1 MGTTPSVLYVYAST
15 LLALAAMTLRYR
27 QYAAVLLRRAALV
40 LTAAVVAGALLR
52 CSHVVDR
59 SFIYF
64 PSREIEATPG
74 DVGLEFEDVRFQASD
89 GVALHGWFVAG
100 GGDATLVWFHGNGGN
115 IGHRVGNIRELVERL
130 QISIFIFDYRGY
142 GRSEGSTYEEGTYL
156 DAESAITYVRS
167 RGDVDPEKT
176 IYFGRSLGCAVAAE
190 MAIKYPPR
198 ALICESGF
206 TSVRAMTKS
215 VYPFLP
221 GLQLLVTTKYDT
233 LSKIAWVDVPVMVLH
248 GDRDE
253 IVPFS
258 MSRELFDAAKGP
270 KRFYTIEGAGHNDTY
285 YVGGPD
291 YFEALRE
298 FVDEVIGEQRE

>member
-1 MGTTPSVLYVYAST
+1 
-15 LLALAAMTLRYR
+15 MTLRYR

-298 FVDEVIGEQRE
+298 FVDEVIGEKRQ

>member
-1 MGTTPSVLYVYAST
+1 
-15 LLALAAMTLRYR
+15 MTLRYR

-115 IGHRVGNIRELVERL
+115 IGHRVGNIRELVVRL
-130 QISIFIFDYRGY
+130 GVSIFIFDYRGY
-142 GRSEGSTYEEGTYL
+142 GRSEGSPYEEGTYL

-167 RGDVDPEKT
+167 RDDVDPEKT

-206 TSVRAMTKS
+206 TSVRAITKS

-233 LSKIAWVDVPVMVLH
+233 LSKIERVNAPVMVLH

-285 YVGGPD
+285 YVGGPA

-298 FVDEVIGEQRE
+298 FVDEVIGEQRQ

>member
-1 MGTTPSVLYVYAST
+1 MLYVYAST

-40 LTAAVVAGALLR
+40 LTAVVVVGALLR
-52 CSHVVDR
+52 CTHVVDR

-74 DVGLEFEDVRFQASD
+74 DVGLDFEDVRFKASD
-89 GVALHGWFVAG
+89 GVVLHGWFVPG

-115 IGHRVGNIRELVERL
+115 IGHRVGNIRELVVRL
-130 QISIFIFDYRGY
+130 GVSIFIFDYRGY
-142 GRSEGSTYEEGTYL
+142 GRSEGSPYEEGTYL

-167 RGDVDPEKT
+167 REDVDPEKT

-206 TSVRAMTKS
+206 TSVRAITKS

-233 LSKIAWVDVPVMVLH
+233 LSKIERVNAPVMVLH

>member
-1 MGTTPSVLYVYAST
+1 
-15 LLALAAMTLRYR
+15 MTLRYR

-233 LSKIAWVDVPVMVLH
+233 LSKIAWVDVPVMILH

>member
-1 MGTTPSVLYVYAST
+1 
-15 LLALAAMTLRYR
+15 MTLRYR

-233 LSKIAWVDVPVMVLH
+233 LSKISRVDVPVMVLH

>member
-1 MGTTPSVLYVYAST
+1 MRSTPFVLYVYAST

-27 QYAAVLLRRAALV
+27 QYAAVSLRRAAIV
-40 LTAAVVAGALLR
+40 LTAVVIVGALLR
-52 CSHVVDR
+52 CTHVVDR

-64 PSREIEATPG
+64 PSRDIEVTPG
-74 DVGLEFEDVRFQASD
+74 DVGLDFEDVRFKAPD
-89 GVALHGWFVAG
+89 GVVLHGWFIAG

-115 IGHRVGNIRELVERL
+115 IGHRVGNIRELVARL
-130 QISIFIFDYRGY
+130 QINIFIFDYRGY
-142 GRSEGSTYEEGTYL
+142 GRSEGSPYEEGTYL
-156 DAESAITYVRS
+156 DAEGAIAYVTS
-167 RGDVDPEKT
+167 RDDVNQDKLV
-176 IYFGRSLGCAVAAE
+176 YFGRSLGCAVAAE

-233 LSKIAWVDVPVMVLH
+233 LSKIAQLDIPVMVLH

-258 MSRELFDAAKGP
+258 MSGELYDAAKGP

-285 YVGGPD
+285 HVGGPA

-298 FVDEVIGEQRE
+298 FVDEVIGN

>member
-1 MGTTPSVLYVYAST
+1 
-15 LLALAAMTLRYR
+15 MTLRYR

-40 LTAAVVAGALLR
+40 LTAVAVVGALLR

-74 DVGLEFEDVRFQASD
+74 DVGLDFEDVRFQASD
-89 GVALHGWFVAG
+89 GVVLHGWFVAG

-285 YVGGPD
+285 YIGGPA

-298 FVDEVIGEQRE
+298 FVNEVIGEKRQ

>member
-1 MGTTPSVLYVYAST
+1 
-15 LLALAAMTLRYR
+15 MTLRYR

-233 LSKIAWVDVPVMVLH
+233 LSKIAWVDVPVMILH

-298 FVDEVIGEQRE
+298 FVDEVIGEKRQ

>member
-1 MGTTPSVLYVYAST
+1 
-15 LLALAAMTLRYR
+15 MTLRYR
-27 QYAAVLLRRAALV
+27 QYASVLLRRAALV
-40 LTAAVVAGALLR
+40 VTAVVVVGALLR
-52 CSHVVDR
+52 CTHVVDR

-74 DVGLEFEDVRFQASD
+74 DVGLDFEDVRFKSSD
-89 GVALHGWFVAG
+89 GLVLHGWFVRG
-100 GGDATLVWFHGNGGN
+100 GGDATFVWFHGNGGN

-130 QISIFIFDYRGY
+130 GVNIFIFDYRGY
-142 GRSEGSTYEEGTYL
+142 GRSEGSPYEEGTYL
-156 DAESAITYVRS
+156 DAEAAIALVRS
-167 RGDVDPEKT
+167 RSEVDPEKI

-206 TSVRAMTKS
+206 TSVSAMTKS

-233 LSKIAWVDVPVMVLH
+233 LSKIARVDAPVMVLH

-253 IVPFS
+253 IVPFA

-270 KRFYTIEGAGHNDTY
+270 KSFYAIEGAGHNDTY
-285 YVGGPD
+285 HVGGPP
-291 YFEALRE
+291 YFEALGE
-298 FVDEVIGEQRE
+298 FIDEVIGEERE

>member
-1 MGTTPSVLYVYAST
+1 
-15 LLALAAMTLRYR
+15 MTLRYR
-27 QYAAVLLRRAALV
+27 QYAAVVLRRAVLV
-40 LTAAVVAGALLR
+40 LIAVVVVGTLLR

-64 PSREIEATPG
+64 PSRDIEATPG
-74 DVGLEFEDVRFQASD
+74 DVGLDFEDVRFKTSD
-89 GVALHGWFVAG
+89 GIALHGWFVVG
-100 GGDATLVWFHGNGGN
+100 GGDATFVWFHGNGGN
-115 IGHRVGNIRELVERL
+115 ISHRVGNIRELVERL
-130 QISIFIFDYRGY
+130 QTNIFIFDYRGY
-142 GRSEGSTYEEGTYL
+142 GRSEGSPYEQGTYL
-156 DAESAITYVRS
+156 DAEAAIAYVHS
-167 RGDVDPEKT
+167 RAEVDPGKL

-190 MAIKYPPR
+190 MAIKHPPR

-206 TSVRAMTKS
+206 TSVRGMTKE

-233 LSKIAWVDVPVMVLH
+233 LEKIARVEVPVMVLH

-258 MSRELFDAAKGP
+258 MSGELFDAVKGP

-285 YVGGPD
+285 HVGGPA
-291 YFEALRE
+291 YFDALQE
-298 FVDEVIGEQRE
+298 FVDEVIGEQPK

>member
-1 MGTTPSVLYVYAST
+1 
-15 LLALAAMTLRYR
+15 MTLRYR

-40 LTAAVVAGALLR
+40 LTAVVVVGALLR
-52 CSHVVDR
+52 CTHVVDR

-74 DVGLEFEDVRFQASD
+74 DVRLDFEDVRFKASD
-89 GVALHGWFVAG
+89 GVVLHGWFVPG

-115 IGHRVGNIRELVERL
+115 IGHRVGNIRELVVRL
-130 QISIFIFDYRGY
+130 GVSIFIFDYRGY
-142 GRSEGSTYEEGTYL
+142 GRSEGSPYEEGTYL

-167 RGDVDPEKT
+167 REDLDPEKT

-206 TSVRAMTKS
+206 TSVRAITKS

-233 LSKIAWVDVPVMVLH
+233 LSKIERVNAPVMVLH

-285 YVGGPD
+285 YVGGPA

-298 FVDEVIGEQRE
+298 FVDEVIGEKRQ

>member
-1 MGTTPSVLYVYAST
+1 
-15 LLALAAMTLRYR
+15 MTLRYR
-27 QYAAVLLRRAALV
+27 QSATVLLRRAALV
-40 LTAAVVAGALLR
+40 LTAVAVVGALLR
-52 CSHVVDR
+52 CTHVVDR

-64 PSREIEATPG
+64 PSREIETTPG
-74 DVGLEFEDVRFQASD
+74 DVGLDFEDVRFKASD
-89 GVALHGWFVAG
+89 GVVLHGWFVRG
-100 GGDATLVWFHGNGGN
+100 GGSATLVWFHGNGGN
-115 IGHRVGNIRELVERL
+115 ISHRVGNIRELVARL
-130 QISIFIFDYRGY
+130 GVSIFIFDYRGY
-142 GRSEGSTYEEGTYL
+142 GRSEGSPYEEGTYL
-156 DAESAITYVRS
+156 DADAAIALVRS
-167 RGDVDPEKT
+167 RDDIDPEKI

-233 LSKIAWVDVPVMVLH
+233 LDKIARVDAPVMVLH

-253 IVPFS
+253 IVPFP
-258 MSRELFDAAKGP
+258 MSGELFDAAKGP

-285 YVGGPD
+285 HVGGPA
-291 YFEALRE
+291 YFKALQE
-298 FVDEVIGEQRE
+298 FVDEVIEKQQE

>member
-1 MGTTPSVLYVYAST
+1 
-15 LLALAAMTLRYR
+15 MTLRYR
-27 QYAAVLLRRAALV
+27 QYAAVLLRRAAIF
-40 LTAAVVAGALLR
+40 LTAVVIVGALLR
-52 CSHVVDR
+52 CTHVVDR

-64 PSREIEATPG
+64 PSREIEVTPG
-74 DVGLEFEDVRFQASD
+74 DVGLTFEDVRIKASD
-89 GVALHGWFVAG
+89 GVVLHGWFVTG

-115 IGHRVGNIRELVERL
+115 ISHRVNNIRELVARL
-130 QISIFIFDYRGY
+130 DINVLIFDYRGY
-142 GRSEGSTYEEGTYL
+142 GRSEGSPYEEGTYL
-156 DAESAITYVRS
+156 DAEAAIEHVLARD
-167 RGDVDPEKT
+167 DVDEEKI

-190 MAIKYPPR
+190 MAIKFPPR

-206 TSVRAMTKS
+206 TSVKGMTKR

-233 LSKIAWVDVPVMVLH
+233 LSKIAQLDIPVMVLH

-258 MSRELFDAAKGP
+258 MSRELYDAAKGP
-270 KRFYTIEGAGHNDTY
+270 KRFYAIEGAGHNDTY
-285 YVGGPD
+285 HVGGSP

-298 FVDEVIGEQRE
+298 FVEEVIGGQPK

>member
-1 MGTTPSVLYVYAST
+1 MLYVYAST

-40 LTAAVVAGALLR
+40 LTAVVVVGALLR
-52 CSHVVDR
+52 CTHVVDR

-74 DVGLEFEDVRFQASD
+74 DVGLDFEDVRFKASD
-89 GVALHGWFVAG
+89 GVVLHGWFVPG

-115 IGHRVGNIRELVERL
+115 IGHRVGNIRELVVRL
-130 QISIFIFDYRGY
+130 GVSIFIFDYRGY

-206 TSVRAMTKS
+206 TSVRAITKS

-233 LSKIAWVDVPVMVLH
+233 LSKIERVNAPVMVLH

-285 YVGGPD
+285 YVGGPA

-298 FVDEVIGEQRE
+298 FVDEVIGEKRQ

>member
-1 MGTTPSVLYVYAST
+1 
-15 LLALAAMTLRYR
+15 MTLRYR

-40 LTAAVVAGALLR
+40 LTAVVVVGALLR
-52 CSHVVDR
+52 CTHVVDR

-74 DVGLEFEDVRFQASD
+74 DVGLDFEDVRFEASD
-89 GVALHGWFVAG
+89 GVVLHGWFVPG

-115 IGHRVGNIRELVERL
+115 IGHRVGNIRELVVRL
-130 QISIFIFDYRGY
+130 GVSIFIFDYRGY
-142 GRSEGSTYEEGTYL
+142 GRSEGSPYEEGTYL

-167 RGDVDPEKT
+167 REDVDPEKT

-206 TSVRAMTKS
+206 TSVRAITKS

-233 LSKIAWVDVPVMVLH
+233 LSKIERVNAPVMVLH

-285 YVGGPD
+285 YVGGPA

-298 FVDEVIGEQRE
+298 FVDEVIGEKRQ

>member
-1 MGTTPSVLYVYAST
+1 
-15 LLALAAMTLRYR
+15 MTLRYR

-40 LTAAVVAGALLR
+40 LTAVVVVGALLR
-52 CSHVVDR
+52 CTHVVDR

-74 DVGLEFEDVRFQASD
+74 DVGLDFEDVRFKASD
-89 GVALHGWFVAG
+89 GVVLHGWFVPG

-115 IGHRVGNIRELVERL
+115 IGHRVGNIRELVVRL
-130 QISIFIFDYRGY
+130 GVSIFIFDYRGY
-142 GRSEGSTYEEGTYL
+142 GRSEGSPYEEGTYL

-167 RGDVDPEKT
+167 REDVDPEKT
-176 IYFGRSLGCAVAAE
+176 IYFGRSLGCAVAAG

-206 TSVRAMTKS
+206 TSVRAITKS

-233 LSKIAWVDVPVMVLH
+233 LSKIERVNAPVMVLH

-285 YVGGPD
+285 YVGGPA

-298 FVDEVIGEQRE
+298 FVDEVIGEKRQ

>member
-1 MGTTPSVLYVYAST
+1 
-15 LLALAAMTLRYR
+15 MTLRYR

-298 FVDEVIGEQRE
+298 FVNEVIGEKRQ

>member
-1 MGTTPSVLYVYAST
+1 
-15 LLALAAMTLRYR
+15 MTLRYR

-40 LTAAVVAGALLR
+40 LTAVVVVGALLR
-52 CSHVVDR
+52 CTHVVDR

-74 DVGLEFEDVRFQASD
+74 DVGLDFEDVRFKASD
-89 GVALHGWFVAG
+89 GVVLHGWFVPG

-115 IGHRVGNIRELVERL
+115 IGHRVGNIRELVVRL
-130 QISIFIFDYRGY
+130 GVSIFIFDYRGY
-142 GRSEGSTYEEGTYL
+142 GRSEGSPYEEGTYL

-167 RGDVDPEKT
+167 REDVDPEKT

-206 TSVRAMTKS
+206 TSVRAITKS

-233 LSKIAWVDVPVMVLH
+233 LSKIERVNAPVMVLH

-270 KRFYTIEGAGHNDTY
+270 ERFYTIEGAGHNDTY
-285 YVGGPD
+285 YVGGPA

-298 FVDEVIGEQRE
+298 FVDEVIGEKRQ

>member
-1 MGTTPSVLYVYAST
+1 
-15 LLALAAMTLRYR
+15 MTLRYR
-27 QYAAVLLRRAALV
+27 QYAAVLLRRAVLV
-40 LTAAVVAGALLR
+40 LIAAFVVGALLR

-64 PSREIEATPG
+64 PSRDIEATPG
-74 DVGLEFEDVRFQASD
+74 HVGLDFEDVRFKTSD
-89 GVALHGWFVAG
+89 GVVLHGWFVTG

-130 QISIFIFDYRGY
+130 GVNIFIFDYRGY
-142 GRSEGSTYEEGTYL
+142 GRSEGSPYEEGTYL
-156 DAESAITYVRS
+156 DAEAAIAHVHS
-167 RGDVDPEKT
+167 RDDVDSEKL

-190 MAIKYPPR
+190 LAIKHPPR

-206 TSVRAMTKS
+206 TSVRAMATK

-221 GLQLLVTTKYDT
+221 GLQFLVTTKYDT
-233 LSKIAWVDVPVMVLH
+233 LEKIARVEVPVMILH

-258 MSRELFDAAKGP
+258 MSKELFDAAKGP

-285 YVGGPD
+285 HVGGPP
-291 YFEALRE
+291 YFDALLD
-298 FVDEVIGEQRE
+298 FVDEVTGEQPQ

>member
-1 MGTTPSVLYVYAST
+1 MLYVYAST

-40 LTAAVVAGALLR
+40 LTAVAVVGALLR

-74 DVGLEFEDVRFQASD
+74 DVGLDFEDVRFQASD
-89 GVALHGWFVAG
+89 GVVLHGWFVAG

-285 YVGGPD
+285 YVGGPA

-298 FVDEVIGEQRE
+298 FVNEVIGEKRQ

>member
-1 MGTTPSVLYVYAST
+1 
-15 LLALAAMTLRYR
+15 MTLRYR

-40 LTAAVVAGALLR
+40 LTAVAVVGALLR

-74 DVGLEFEDVRFQASD
+74 DVGLEFEDVRFQAPD
-89 GVALHGWFVAG
+89 GVALHGWFVPG
-100 GGDATLVWFHGNGGN
+100 EGDATLVWFHGNGGN

-142 GRSEGSTYEEGTYL
+142 GRSEGSPYEEGTYL
-156 DAESAITYVRS
+156 DAEAAITYVRS
-167 RGDVDPEKT
+167 REDVDPEKT

-206 TSVRAMTKS
+206 TSVRAMTKR

-221 GLQLLVTTKYDT
+221 GLQFLVTTKYDT
-233 LSKIAWVDVPVMVLH
+233 LSKIARVDAPVMVLH

-258 MSRELFDAAKGP
+258 MSRELFDAVKGP
-270 KRFYTIEGAGHNDTY
+270 KRIYTIEGAGHNDTY
-285 YVGGPD
+285 HVGGPA

-298 FVDEVIGEQRE
+298 FVDEVIGE

>member
-1 MGTTPSVLYVYAST
+1 
-15 LLALAAMTLRYR
+15 MTLRYR

-233 LSKIAWVDVPVMVLH
+233 LSKIAWVDVPVMILH

-298 FVDEVIGEQRE
+298 FVDEVIGEKRE

>member
-1 MGTTPSVLYVYAST
+1 M
-15 LLALAAMTLRYR
+15 
-27 QYAAVLLRRAALV
+27 
-40 LTAAVVAGALLR
+40 
-52 CSHVVDR
+52 
-59 SFIYF
+59 
-64 PSREIEATPG
+64 
-74 DVGLEFEDVRFQASD
+74 
-89 GVALHGWFVAG
+89 
-100 GGDATLVWFHGNGGN
+100 VWFHGNGGN

-233 LSKIAWVDVPVMVLH
+233 LSKIAWVDVPVMILH

>member
-1 MGTTPSVLYVYAST
+1 
-15 LLALAAMTLRYR
+15 MTLRYR

-40 LTAAVVAGALLR
+40 LTAVVVVGALLR
-52 CSHVVDR
+52 CTHVVDR

-74 DVGLEFEDVRFQASD
+74 DVGLDFEDVRFKASD
-89 GVALHGWFVAG
+89 GVVLHGWFVPG

-115 IGHRVGNIRELVERL
+115 IGHRVGNIRELVVRL
-130 QISIFIFDYRGY
+130 GVSIFIFDYRGY
-142 GRSEGSTYEEGTYL
+142 GRSEGSPYEEGTNL

-167 RGDVDPEKT
+167 REDLDPEKT

-206 TSVRAMTKS
+206 TSVRAITKS

-233 LSKIAWVDVPVMVLH
+233 LSKIERVNAPVMVLH

-285 YVGGPD
+285 YVGGPA

-298 FVDEVIGEQRE
+298 FVDEVIGEKRQ

>member
-1 MGTTPSVLYVYAST
+1 MLYVYAST

-233 LSKIAWVDVPVMVLH
+233 LSKIAWVDVPVMILH

-285 YVGGPD
+285 YIGGPA

-298 FVDEVIGEQRE
+298 FVNEVIGEKRQ